1 MYSILITGKIV
12 NFVIDNSL
20 INLGAMYGFLKNV
33 TGKAAVSNR
42 IFEIRMANYF
52 ISKESSAGMKRE
64 ITGVLQNDI
73 VKDGRFD
80 MELCLRKFAA
90 HYAELFSESDYKFI
104 EKHGRMLFLMYLKPL
119 INGQGFY
126 HIESQFTD
134 LRRMDLVVDFGQE
147 QFLIELKLWRG
158 EAKHQDAYRQLLGY
172 IESKNAATGYLLTF
186 DLRKKENKRPH
197 AKWVKADG
205 RRLFDVVV

>member
-1 MYSILITGKIV
+1 
-12 NFVIDNSL
+12 
-20 INLGAMYGFLKNV
+20 
-33 TGKAAVSNR
+33 
-42 IFEIRMANYF
+42 
-52 ISKESSAGMKRE
+52 
-64 ITGVLQNDI
+64 
-73 VKDGRFD
+73 

-134 LRRMDLVVDFGQE
+134 LRRMDLVVDFGPE
-147 QFLIELKLWRG
+147 QFLVELKLWRG
-158 EAKHQDAYRQLLGY
+158 EAKHQDAYRQLFGY
-172 IESKNAATGYLLTF
+172 MESKNAATGYLLTF

-197 AKWVKADG
+197 AKWMKADG